1 MLVNSKLTARDI
13 GDYSRIEKAREHDYY
28 AHM

>member
-1 MLVNSKLTARDI
+1 MLVNSKLPALNI

>member
-1 MLVNSKLTARDI
+1 MLVNSKLTTRNRD
-13 GDYSRIEKAREHDYY
+13 DYSRIEKAREHDYY